1 MVFKRG
7 KYRFR
12 VAHECA
18 PAYRN
23 ALRILA
29 QFGHDELKVNVRLGE
44 IKSQVSVGKCPDG
57 ASPVENHPGYY
68 TLTVFTVRYIFSIN
82 EETMLIAIEEVDSS
96 ALTRVLEQR
105 AEGRTAKQ

>member
-12 VAHECA
+12 VAAECA
-18 PAYRN
+18 PAFRN

-29 QFGHDELKVNVRLGE
+29 EFGHDETIVNVRLGE

-57 ASPVENHPGYY
+57 ATAVENHPGYY
-68 TLTVFTVRYIFSIN
+68 SLTVFTVRFIFSID
-82 EETMLIAIEEVDSS
+82 EEIMLIAIEEVDPS
-96 ALTRVLEQR
+96 ALIRVLERR
-105 AEGRTAKQ
+105 AARRIATE